1 MNKQQ
6 FLAELRKHLFGL
18 PQDDIKQSLDYYAEM
33 IDDRIEDGI
42 SEEDAVSDIGDP
54 QEIAKQILMDIPMT
68 KLVKAKAKPSRTLRA
83 WEIVL
88 LAAGSP
94 IWVSLLV
101 AAAAVVISVYI
112 VLWSVII
119 SLYAIAISVA
129 ACSIAGIAF
138 FAIYMITGRLAEGAF
153 MLGAGL
159 VCIGLAILMFFA
171 FNRITKGL
179 LWLSKK
185 IWLLI
190 KSCFIKGDAK

>member
-54 QEIAKQILMDIPMT
+54 QEIAKQILMDTPMT

-112 VLWSVII
+112 VLGSVII
-119 SLYAIAISVA
+119 SLYVADFSLA
-129 ACSIAGIAF
+129 ACGVAL
-138 FAIYMITGRLAEGAF
+138 FAIYMITGRLVEGAF

-159 VCIGLAILMFFA
+159 VCIGLAILMFFV
-171 FNRITKGL
+171 FNQITKGL

>member
-112 VLWSVII
+112 VLGSVII
-119 SLYAIAISVA
+119 SLYVVDFSLA
-129 ACSIAGIAF
+129 ACGVAL

-171 FNRITKGL
+171 FNQITKGL